1 MFIVLSL
8 QRPELKVCMH
18 VTNFTICNY
27 SVDLKILLLC
37 TKGTVVFFCY
47 NICGAP
53 LQPLQ
58 INFLFPIHCP
68 HLVTVSS
75 NYSIIPY
82 SSIIFQLFLHT
93 DRLSKSCFETVTTAL
108 SSWHNFTFVLFLQL
122 KKEGTSLNMLLWLC

>member
-18 VTNFTICNY
+18 VTNFTICSY
-27 SVDLKILLLC
+27 SLDLKILLLC

-58 INFLFPIHCP
+58 INFLCPIHCP

-75 NYSIIPY
+75 NYSIILY
-82 SSIIFQLFLHT
+82 SSIIFQLGPYSVIISFSSSLFFFFFIIIIIVT
-93 DRLSKSCFETVTTAL
+93 EQTAQLICSGKKSNHKMNLAT
-108 SSWHNFTFVLFLQL
+108 
-122 KKEGTSLNMLLWLC
+122 